1 MPQYY
6 NLDRARLSMR
16 ELRQI
21 SRGLRGSLVAV
32 LLKCGLIPTFSKH
45 PLVRPESI
53 YRLPFDQFP
62 IEARQDL
69 QPAIDE
75 AAGAGLGLQFYYRT
89 LPKNEFNPADIAL
102 AVAFLSEDQRFWG
115 VLVWVRVQR
124 SHLVRQRSA
133 FQCRSL
139 LTTGETV
146 STVNRPPTFDP
157 PAHLAIERVV
167 GGSPRAIVDLHLRR
181 LQAVPPDQIVRV
193 SSGELENLLARQA
206 QELFNEL
213 LRRGLL
219 KPLPGRP

>member
-1 MPQYY
+1 
-6 NLDRARLSMR
+6 MR

-21 SRGLRGSLVAV
+21 SRSRRRSLVAL

-62 IEARQDL
+62 LEARQDL

-75 AAGAGLGLQFYYRT
+75 AVGTGLRLQFYYGT
-89 LPKNEFNPADIAL
+89 LPDNEFNPADVARAI
-102 AVAFLSEDQRFWG
+102 AFLSEDQRLWG
-115 VLVWVRVQR
+115 VLAWARVQR

-139 LTTGETV
+139 LTTGEAL
-146 STVNRPPTFDP
+146 STVNQRPTFDP
-157 PAHLAIERVV
+157 PAHIAVERVV
-167 GGSPRAIVDLHLRR
+167 GGSPRAVVDLHLRR
-181 LQAVPPDQIVRV
+181 LQAVPPEQIVRV
-193 SSGELENLLARQA
+193 PPGELENVLARQA

-219 KPLPGRP
+219 RLLPGR

>member
-6 NLDRARLSMR
+6 HLDRAKLSLR

-21 SRGLRGSLVAV
+21 SRSRRRLLVA
-32 LLKCGLIPTFSKH
+32 LSLKCGLIPTFSKH
-45 PLVRPESI
+45 PLVRPEGI
-53 YRLPFDQFP
+53 RRLPFDQFP

-75 AAGAGLGLQFYYRT
+75 AVGAGLRLQFYYGT
-89 LPKNEFNPADIAL
+89 LPENEFNPADIARGIG
-102 AVAFLSEDQRFWG
+102 FLSEDERVWG
-115 VLVWVRVQR
+115 VLTWARVQR

-139 LTTGETV
+139 LTTGEAL
-146 STVNRPPTFDP
+146 STVNQPPTFDP
-157 PAHLAIERVV
+157 PAHIAIDRVV
-167 GGSPRAIVDLHLRR
+167 GGSPRAVVDLHRRR
-181 LQAVPPDQIVRV
+181 LQVVPPEQIVRV
-193 SSGELENLLARQA
+193 AEGELENVLARQG

-219 KPLPGRP
+219 SPLPGRR